1 MITFTA
7 VDFFQVLDL
16 ENYDLDIF
24 NLANTEGIDME
35 SIGGYHLHQCRV
47 QEFFFFLGGGGGKDA
62 LNIN

>member
-16 ENYDLDIF
+16 ENYNELDLF

-35 SIGGYHLHQCRV
+35 NIGEPGLQMIWLPRLKGLWHEIL
-47 QEFFFFLGGGGGKDA
+47 EL
-62 LNIN
+62 